1 MYADTIMVAESH
13 PSSSGS
19 TADPSAAK
27 WVTHRTVGL
36 IGRWAVHLKTLRIRR
51 RTTAQL
57 SALDDRLLADIGIE
71 RNQIGTAAEGVLRA
85 TKVRDLAAASAVDG
99 ITNGDGRPA
108 ANDNGLTAEDRFESV
123 ARQWRDRRPADTSS
137 GHPA

>member
-19 TADPSAAK
+19 TADPSEAK
-27 WVTHRTVGL
+27 RVTYRTVGL
-36 IGRWAVHLKTLRIRR
+36 IERWAVHLKTLRIRR
-51 RTTAQL
+51 KTTAQL

-85 TKVRDLAAASAVDG
+85 TKVRDLAAVVG
-99 ITNGDGRPA
+99 LMVNPA
-108 ANDNGLTAEDRFESV
+108 RAPNDAGMIAILGYAAFTPHV
-123 ARQWRDRRPADTSS
+123 A
-137 GHPA
+137 